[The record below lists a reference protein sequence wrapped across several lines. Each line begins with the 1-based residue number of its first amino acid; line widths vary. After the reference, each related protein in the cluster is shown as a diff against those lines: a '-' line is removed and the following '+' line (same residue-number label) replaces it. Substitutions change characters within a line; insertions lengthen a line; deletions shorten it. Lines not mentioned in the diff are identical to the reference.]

1 MRIEKGLIVLEG
13 IGGCGKDTQAELL
26 KQRLE
31 GMGIRTLVTNE
42 HTRDTP
48 IGELIEDIIKRRKP
62 SVDPLALQMMFT
74 AGRIDHTNGVI
85 KPALDQGLV
94 VIANR
99 YEASTVAYAPENKKP
114 LFLWINQ
121 RFTLKPRVTLIIDLD
136 PAEAVRRI
144 GVRND
149 ADIFDVEETL
159 RKSRE
164 SYLWYMK
171 NSHRDCV
178 LINGKGTKEEVSDLI
193 FNEIQQ
199 RRIV

>member
-1 MRIEKGLIVLEG
+1 MIEKRLIVLEG
-13 IGGCGKDTQAELL
+13 IGGCGKDTQAGLL

-62 SVDPLALQMMFT
+62 SVDPLALQMMFI
-74 AGRIDHTNGVI
+74 ADRINHTNRVI

-94 VIANR
+94 VIENR
-99 YEASTVAYAPENKKP
+99 YEASTVAYAPEDKKS

-136 PAEAVRRI
+136 PTEAVNRI
-144 GVRND
+144 RKRND
-149 ADIFDVEETL
+149 ADIFDIEETL
-159 RKSRE
+159 KKSRE

-178 LINGKGTKEEVSDLI
+178 LIDGNGTREEVSGLI
-193 FNEIQQ
+193 FKEIQQ
-199 RRIV
+199 RRIG